1 MKISDE
7 LKEKIEELL
16 KDNPKLRD
24 QVLAGDRKAI
34 QEITF
39 IGQENIAPE
48 VIIEAFKNG
57 CEEKIYNFAEKKVKY
72 KNLYFKLCKAHSEDR
87 IHGDER

>member
-7 LKEKIEELL
+7 LKGKIEDLL

-34 QEITF
+34 QEIAC
-39 IGQENIAPE
+39 IGQENIPPE
-48 VIIEAFKNG
+48 AIIKAYENDCK
-57 CEEKIYNFAEKKVKY
+57 EDLYNLAKKKVAY
-72 KNLYFKLCKAHSEDR
+72 KDLYLELCKVHSSDR
-87 IHGDER
+87 IQGDER

>member
-34 QEITF
+34 QEIAC
-39 IGQENIAPE
+39 IGQENIPPE
-48 VIIEAFKNG
+48 DIIKAYEND
-57 CEEKIYNFAEKKVKY
+57 CNEDLYNLAKKKVAY
-72 KNLYFKLCKAHSEDR
+72 KDLYLELCKAHSADR
-87 IHGDER
+87 IQGDER